1 MSQLI
6 TKEKNAQIIISLLK
20 AHGIR
25 IIVASPG
32 TTNVALIG
40 SIQNDPY
47 FTIYS
52 SVDERS
58 AAYLACGLAEESGEP
73 VVISCT
79 GATASRN
86 YAPGLTEAYYRKLPV
101 LAITSMQ
108 QLGRVGHNVAQVID
122 RSVIQ
127 NDVAKYSVELPVV
140 KDAEDLWDCEIKV
153 NIAILE
159 LKRNGGG
166 PVHINLPTTYSLPFE
181 NKELPKYRVINRI
194 SIDDEMPELLGR
206 VAVFVGAHKKWSE
219 DETQALDKFCELN
232 NAVVFC
238 DHTSGYKGKFRLLFS
253 LVATQDAMEISQF
266 KPDVM
271 IHIGEVSGDYA
282 SIALAGKSVW
292 RVSEDGEV
300 RDPFRKLRYI
310 FDMKEK
316 DFFTIYGRNLEPV
329 SNHTL
334 SYFDECRQAL
344 EAVRSNLPELPISNI
359 WVASQIAHKIPRDSI
374 LHLGILNSLRS
385 WNFFDVPQSVSTS
398 SNVGGF
404 GIDGVLSTLIG
415 SSLAKPNKLN
425 FCVLGDLAFFY
436 DMNVMGNRHVGR
448 NLRILIINNGK
459 GTEFR
464 QYNHHAA
471 YFGEGADQLIAA
483 AEHYGNKSSTLVK
496 NYAENLGFEYLSAKT
511 KDEFSLS
518 ADIFLD
524 DKITDRPIVF
534 EVFTDSDEE
543 SKALELIRNIAED
556 RAFKIKK
563 KAKKMLGSSGMNVL
577 RKTLKK

>member
-1 MSQLI
+1 
-6 TKEKNAQIIISLLK
+6 
-20 AHGIR
+20 
-25 IIVASPG
+25 
-32 TTNVALIG
+32 
-40 SIQNDPY
+40 
-47 FTIYS
+47 
-52 SVDERS
+52 
-58 AAYLACGLAEESGEP
+58 
-73 VVISCT
+73 
-79 GATASRN
+79 
-86 YAPGLTEAYYRKLPV
+86 
-101 LAITSMQ
+101 
-108 QLGRVGHNVAQVID
+108 
-122 RSVIQ
+122 
-127 NDVAKYSVELPVV
+127 
-140 KDAEDLWDCEIKV
+140 
-153 NIAILE
+153 
-159 LKRNGGG
+159 
-166 PVHINLPTTYSLPFE
+166 
-181 NKELPKYRVINRI
+181 
-194 SIDDEMPELLGR
+194 
-206 VAVFVGAHKKWSE
+206 
-219 DETQALDKFCELN
+219 
-232 NAVVFC
+232 
-238 DHTSGYKGKFRLLFS
+238 
-253 LVATQDAMEISQF
+253 MEISQF

>member
-563 KAKKMLGSSGMNVL
+563 KAKKMLGSSGMNV
-577 RKTLKK
+577 

>member
-25 IIVASPG
+25 IVVASPG

-108 QLGRVGHNVAQVID
+108 PFNKVGHHVAQVID

-140 KDAEDLWDCEIKV
+140 KDAEDIWECEMKV
-153 NIAILE
+153 NTAILE
-159 LKRNGGG
+159 LNRHGGG
-166 PVHINLPTTYSLPFE
+166 PVHINLPTTYTLPFE

-194 SIDDEMPELLGR
+194 TAHDTMPSLSGK
-206 VAVFVGAHKKWSE
+206 VAVFVGSHKKWSE
-219 DETQALDKFCELN
+219 EETEALDQFCESN

-238 DHTSGYKGKFRLLFS
+238 DHTSGYKGKYRLLFS
-253 LVATQDAMEISQF
+253 LVATQDVFDLA
-266 KPDVM
+266 KYRPDIL

-282 SIALAGKSVW
+282 SINIKGKQVW
-292 RVSEDGEV
+292 RVSPDGEI
-300 RDPFRKLRYI
+300 RDTLRRLRYV
-310 FDMKEK
+310 FEMEEK
-316 DFFTIYGRNLEPV
+316 DFFSKYTGEVQSQNKYLEECQKV
-329 SNHTL
+329 L
-334 SYFDECRQAL
+334 SFTKK
-344 EAVRSNLPELPISNI
+344 NIPKLPFSNI
-359 WVASQIAHKIPRDSI
+359 WVASQLAHRIPENSV
-374 LHLGILNSLRS
+374 LHFGILNSLRS
-385 WNFFDVPQSVSTS
+385 WNFFEVPSTVSTS

-404 GIDGVLSTLIG
+404 GIDGGLSTLIG
-415 SSLAKPNKLN
+415 ASLVARDKLY

-436 DMNVMGNRHVGR
+436 DMNVLGNKHVGN
-448 NLRILIINNGK
+448 NLRILLINNGK

-471 YFGEGADQLIAA
+471 YFGEGADKLIAA
-483 AEHYGNKSSTLVK
+483 AEHFGNKSPLLVK
-496 NYAENLGFEYLSAKT
+496 NYAENLGFEYLSAT
-511 KDEFSLS
+511 NEDEVLS
-518 ADIFLD
+518 KSEKFLA
-524 DKITDRPIVF
+524 KGILERPILF
-534 EVFTDSDEE
+534 EVFTNSDEE
-543 SKALELIRNIAED
+543 SKALEAIRSISDDKSVRVKNQ
-556 RAFKIKK
+556 
-563 KAKKMLGSSGMNVL
+563 AKKILGATGVNA
-577 RKTLKK
+577 LKKVLKS

>member
-25 IIVASPG
+25 IVVASPG

-86 YAPGLTEAYYRKLPV
+86 YAPGLTEAFYRKLPV

-127 NDVAKYSVELPVV
+127 NDVAKHSVELPVV

-153 NIAILE
+153 NRAILE
-159 LKRNGGG
+159 LTRNGGG
-166 PVHINLPTTYSLPFE
+166 PVHINLPTTYTLPFE

-194 SIDDEMPELLGR
+194 TAHDTMPSLSGR
-206 VAVFVGAHKKWSE
+206 VAVFIGAHKKWSE
-219 DETQALDKFCELN
+219 EETEALDKFCESN

-238 DHTSGYKGKFRLLFS
+238 DHTSGYKGTYRLLFS
-253 LVATQDAMEISQF
+253 LVATQDVMDISQF
-266 KPDVM
+266 KPDIM

-282 SIALAGKSVW
+282 SIALAGKTVW
-292 RVSEDGEV
+292 RVSEDGEI
-300 RDPFRKLRYI
+300 RDPFRKLRYV
-310 FDMKEK
+310 FDMREK
-316 DFFTIYGRNLEPV
+316 DFFSIYSQEPNLHSQHD
-329 SNHTL
+329 SN
-334 SYFDECRQAL
+334 YFEECHQAL
-344 EAVRSNLPELPISNI
+344 ETVKSNLPEMPISNI
-359 WVASQIAHKIPRDSI
+359 WVASQIAHKIPSNSV

-415 SSLAKPNKLN
+415 ASLAKPNKLN

-496 NYAENLGFEYLSAKT
+496 NYAENLGFEYLSAAT
-511 KDEFSLS
+511 KEEFTSYS
-518 ADIFLD
+518 ERFLNNELTE
-524 DKITDRPIVF
+524 KPIVF

-543 SKALELIRNIAED
+543 SRALELIRNIAED
-556 RAFKIKK
+556 RTFKMKK

-577 RKTLKK
+577 RKTLRK